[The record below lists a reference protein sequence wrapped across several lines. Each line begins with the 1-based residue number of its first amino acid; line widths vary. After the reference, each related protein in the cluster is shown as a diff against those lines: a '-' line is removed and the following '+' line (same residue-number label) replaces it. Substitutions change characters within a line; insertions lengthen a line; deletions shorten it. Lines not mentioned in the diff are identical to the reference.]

1 MDRSGLMGEVLRH
14 LAEGTPEAAV
24 SACLAAWE
32 RYDDPAALGL
42 AGVAGFWV
50 GDFGQATAHARA
62 GLSAAAAADD
72 EAAAICAAAVAL
84 AADGD
89 VDAEPGDAWE
99 RARGLVGA
107 ADPGTPWW
115 SAVRYVV
122 AEAAMV
128 AVRMQD
134 ADEVLAQRPV
144 PAEAWSGH
152 PFAVLMVVCQVR
164 AAVFSGRVDDA
175 TALIDPMLAAVV
187 PGSRLERM
195 VGSVVALVRG
205 YGGDDGAVPA
215 SLAVAAH
222 VPATPRDFVDRG
234 VLMLLGYSAV
244 ALGDTATAAAM
255 TLRAG
260 ADEGLTRCTIID
272 RALGLEI
279 LLTAAL
285 EDQDLD
291 AAAAW
296 LAGLEEL
303 AGHPIAD
310 TVVLRARARHALAVG
325 DADTAVE
332 LATRSVEASVDD
344 GRQFEVADGEILLAR
359 AELARRDVGAASR
372 RLRDLVTGS
381 DRTGHAAV
389 RRSAGAALAAS
400 GRRLPPIAGGGWDV
414 LSARE
419 AEVARAVLAG
429 QEVEEIA
436 ASLFVSP
443 GTVRAHVS
451 RVLCAFGVATRV
463 GLLAAVGVA
472 AVEPAARPPLSPR
485 QEEVAALVAAGRTNK
500 QVAAEIGIS
509 VKGVEKHVGDILA
522 RWGVGSRFELARIWW
537 AGRAAAAGD

>member
-1 MDRSGLMGEVLRH
+1 MDRSGVMDDVLRH
-14 LAEGTPEAAV
+14 LAEGTPESAV
-24 SACLAAWE
+24 AACLAAWE

-42 AGVAGFWV
+42 AGVAGFWL
-50 GDFGQATAHARA
+50 GDYTQATAHARA
-62 GLSAAAAADD
+62 GLAAAADD
-72 EAAAICAAAVAL
+72 EATAICAAAVAL
-84 AADGD
+84 TAAGD
-89 VDAEPGDAWE
+89 LDAEPGAAWE
-99 RARGLVGA
+99 TGRDLVAA
-107 ADPGTPWW
+107 ADRASRWWAGT
-115 SAVRYVV
+115 RYVV

-128 AVRMQD
+128 SVRMED
-134 ADEVLAQRPV
+134 ADVVLAEPPV

-175 TALIDPMLAAVV
+175 TALLAPMRSAVV
-187 PGSRLERM
+187 PGSRLELV
-195 VGSVVALVRG
+195 VGAVDALVQG
-205 YGGDDGAVPA
+205 YGGDDDAVA
-215 SLAVAAH
+215 TSVAVAAH
-222 VPATPRDFVDRG
+222 VPEAPRDFVDRG
-234 VLMLLGYSAV
+234 VLMLLAYSAM

-260 ADEGLTRCTIID
+260 ADEGLRRCTVID

-279 LLTAAL
+279 LLSAAL
-285 EDQDLD
+285 DDQDLD

-303 AGHPIAD
+303 AGHPIAH

-325 DADTAVE
+325 DSDAAVE
-332 LATRSVEASVDD
+332 LATRSVEVSAGD
-344 GRQFEVADGEILLAR
+344 GRQFEVAEGEILVAR
-359 AELARRDVGAASR
+359 AELARREVGAASR
-372 RLRDLVTGS
+372 RLRDLVAES
-381 DRTGHAAV
+381 DATGHAAV

-429 QEVEEIA
+429 QDVEEIA
-436 ASLFVSP
+436 TALFVSP

-463 GLLAAVGVA
+463 GLLAAVGVD

-485 QEEVAALVAAGRTNK
+485 QEEVARLVAAGRTNK
-500 QVAAEIGIS
+500 QVAAEIGVS
-509 VKGVEKHVGDILA
+509 VKGVEKHVAAILT
-522 RWGVGSRFELARIWW
+522 RWDAGSRFELARIWW
-537 AGRAAAAGD
+537 AGRAAEG

>member
-1 MDRSGLMGEVLRH
+1 MDRSGLMGDVLRH
-14 LAEGTPEAAV
+14 LAEGTPETAV

-32 RYDDPAALGL
+32 QDDDPAALGL
-42 AGVAGFWV
+42 AALAGFWL
-50 GDFGQATAHARA
+50 GDFADATAYARA
-62 GLSAAAAADD
+62 GLAAAADD
-72 EAAAICAAAVAL
+72 EATAICAAAVAL

-89 VDAEPGDAWE
+89 VE
-99 RARGLVGA
+99 
-107 ADPGTPWW
+107 ADPGEAWPTARDLVAAADLSARWW
-115 SAVRYVV
+115 AGTRYVV

-128 AVRMQD
+128 AVRMED
-134 ADEVLAQRPV
+134 TGAVLAEPPV
-144 PAEAWSGH
+144 PADVWSGH

-164 AAVFSGRVDDA
+164 VAAFSGRVDDA
-175 TALIDPMLAAVV
+175 MALVEPMLAAVV
-187 PGSRLERM
+187 PGSRLETL
-195 VGSVVALVRG
+195 VGSVVALVQG
-205 YGGDDGAVPA
+205 YGGDGDGVAA
-215 SLAVAAH
+215 SLAVASH
-222 VPATPRDFVDRG
+222 VPETPRDFVDRG
-234 VLMLLGYSAV
+234 VLMLLAYSAMAV
-244 ALGDTATAAAM
+244 GDTATAAVM

-260 ADEGLTRCTIID
+260 ADEGLSRCTIID

-285 EDQDLD
+285 DGQDLE

-310 TVVLRARARHALAVG
+310 TVVLRARARHALAAG
-325 DADTAVE
+325 DADAAVE
-332 LATRSVEASVDD
+332 LATRSVEVSADD
-344 GRQFEVADGEILLAR
+344 GRQFEVAEGEILVAR
-359 AELARRDVGAASR
+359 AELARREVGAASR

-381 DRTGHAAV
+381 DATGHAAV

-400 GRRLPPIAGGGWDV
+400 GRRLPPIAGGGWAV

-429 QEVEEIA
+429 QDVEEIA
-436 ASLFVSP
+436 AALFLSP

-463 GLLAAVGVA
+463 GLLAAVGVD
-472 AVEPAARPPLSPR
+472 AVEPAARPTLSPR

-509 VKGVEKHVGDILA
+509 VKGVEKHVADILV
-522 RWGVGSRFELARIWW
+522 RWDVGSRFDLARTWW
-537 AGRAAAAGD
+537 AGRAAEG

>member
-1 MDRSGLMGEVLRH
+1 MDRSGLMDEVLRH
-14 LAEGTPEAAV
+14 LAEGTPEAAL
-24 SACLAAWE
+24 ATCLTARE
-32 RYDDPAALGL
+32 RYGDPAALGL
-42 AGVAGFWV
+42 AGLAGFWL
-50 GDFGQATAHARA
+50 GDFPQATADARA
-62 GLSAAAAADD
+62 GLAAAQDD
-72 EAAAICAAAVAL
+72 EARAICAAAVAI

-89 VDAEPGDAWE
+89 AAADPGDAWTLARDLLP
-99 RARGLVGA
+99 RADAGSR
-107 ADPGTPWW
+107 WW
-115 SAVRYVV
+115 SGVRYVV

-134 ADEVLAQRPV
+134 AADVLAADQA
-144 PAEAWSGH
+144 PAAAWAGH
-152 PFAVLMVVCQVR
+152 PFAAMMVVCEVR
-164 AAVFSGRVDDA
+164 AAAFAGRVDDA
-175 TALIDPMLAAVV
+175 MALVGPMLDAVV
-187 PGSRLERM
+187 PGSRLEPL
-195 VGSVVALVRG
+195 VGSVVALVQG
-205 YGGDDGAVPA
+205 YSGDDDGHAA
-215 SLAVAAH
+215 SLAVAGH
-222 VPATPRDFVDRG
+222 VPDLPRDFVERG
-234 VLMLLGYSAV
+234 VLMLLAYGAM

-255 TLRAG
+255 TFRAG
-260 ADEGLTRCTIID
+260 ADEDLSHCTIID

-279 LLTAAL
+279 LLASAL
-285 EDQDLD
+285 EGHDLD
-291 AAAAW
+291 AAAGW
-296 LAGLEEL
+296 LSGLEEL

-310 TVVLRARARHALAVG
+310 TVVLRGHARHALVVG
-325 DADTAVE
+325 DADRAVD
-332 LATRSVEASVDD
+332 LATRSVEASIAA

-359 AELARRDVGAASR
+359 AELARREVGAASR
-372 RLRDLVTGS
+372 RLRDLVAGS

-436 ASLFVSP
+436 ASLFLSP
-443 GTVRAHVS
+443 ATVRAHVS

-463 GLLAAVGVA
+463 GLLAAVGVE

-522 RWGVGSRFELARIWW
+522 RWGAESRFELARVWW
-537 AGRAAAAGD
+537 AGRAAEG

>member
-1 MDRSGLMGEVLRH
+1 MDRSGLMGDVLRH
-14 LAEGTPEAAV
+14 LAEGTPETALAE
-24 SACLAAWE
+24 CLAAWE
-32 RYDDPAALGL
+32 READPAAAGL
-42 AGVAGFWV
+42 AAVAAFWL
-50 GDFGQATAHARA
+50 GDFAGATAYART
-62 GLSAAAAADD
+62 GLAVAADD

-89 VDAEPGDAWE
+89 VAAEPGGAWST
-99 RARGLVGA
+99 ARDLVAA
-107 ADPGTPWW
+107 ADLRAPWW
-115 SAVRYVV
+115 AGTRYVV

-128 AVRMQD
+128 SVRMED
-134 ADEVLAQRPV
+134 AGAVLAEPPV
-144 PAEAWSGH
+144 PAEVWSGH

-164 AAVFSGRVDDA
+164 VAVFSGRVDDA
-175 TALIDPMLAAVV
+175 MALVEPMLDAAV
-187 PGSRLERM
+187 PGSRLETL
-195 VGSVVALVRG
+195 VGSVVALVQG
-205 YGGDDGAVPA
+205 YGGDGDGVAA

-222 VPATPRDFVDRG
+222 VPETPRDFVDRG
-234 VLMLLGYSAV
+234 VLMLLAYGAMAV
-244 ALGDTATAAAM
+244 GDTTTAAAM

-260 ADEGLTRCTIID
+260 ADEGLSRCTIID

-285 EDQDLD
+285 DAQDLD

-310 TVVLRARARHALAVG
+310 TVVLRARARHALAAG
-325 DADTAVE
+325 DADAAVE

-344 GRQFEVADGEILLAR
+344 GRQFEVAEGEILVAR
-359 AELARRDVGAASR
+359 AELARREVGAASR

-381 DRTGHAAV
+381 DATGHGAV

-429 QEVEEIA
+429 QDVEEIA
-436 ASLFVSP
+436 TALFLSP

-463 GLLAAVGVA
+463 GLLAAVGA
-472 AVEPAARPPLSPR
+472 DAVQPAAPPPLSPR

-509 VKGVEKHVGDILA
+509 VKGVEKHVADILL
-522 RWGVGSRFELARIWW
+522 RWGAGSRFELARTWW
-537 AGRAAAAGD
+537 AGRAAEDAAG